1 MATKNYTLGR
11 GKIHFSRF
19 KTNTQVPSGFFY
31 IGNTPEFNL
40 TIESETLDHF
50 DSDEGV
56 REKDD
61 SVPLETTRT
70 GSLIT
75 DNIDPKNVAL
85 FFFGEASTVTQI
97 SATTQNETL
106 ESVIAGH
113 SYKLGISASNP
124 TGYFGINPAGF
135 NVSLADETLVAATGT
150 LTFSGTGTDGD
161 TITIGDITYTLRAVP
176 AAPYDVDIGGT
187 ATATGDN
194 LEAAIN
200 GDAGEGTTYG
210 TGTEPH
216 PDVTAANAAGV
227 ITVTASVTGTAGN
240 SIVTVEAGSASSW
253 GAATLTGGTGA
264 SFIEGTDYTM
274 NYDTG
279 LLSFVEGGAITTGSD
294 IEVDYAIRGHT
305 RDRVIS
311 GSQPVEGAMMYVA
324 FNPKGKNFDYYLPYV
339 KITPNGDYALKG
351 DEWQQIPFTIEA
363 LKPTNGDA
371 IYMDGRPVYS

>member
-11 GKIHFSRF
+11 GEVHFSRF
-19 KTNTQVPSGFFY
+19 KTGTQIAAGFYY

-50 DSDEGV
+50 SSDRGI

-61 SVPLETTRT
+61 SVPLEVTRT

-85 FFFGEASTVTQI
+85 FFFGEESTVTQTAVASGTEVLDDI
-97 SATTQNETL
+97 K
-106 ESVIAGH
+106 AGH
-113 SYKLGISASNP
+113 SYKLGVSPSNP
-124 TGYFGINPAGF
+124 TGYFGIDSTGF
-135 NVSLADETLVAATGT
+135 DVSIGGDALVA
-150 LTFSGTGTDGD
+150 GTDF
-161 TITIGDITYTLRAVP
+161 
-176 AAPYDVDIGGT
+176 
-187 ATATGDN
+187 
-194 LEAAIN
+194 E
-200 GDAGEGTTYG
+200 
-210 TGTEPH
+210 
-216 PDVTAANAAGV
+216 
-227 ITVTASVTGTAGN
+227 
-240 SIVTVEAGSASSW
+240 
-253 GAATLTGGTGA
+253 
-264 SFIEGTDYTM
+264 M

-279 LLSFVEGGAITTGSD
+279 VLTFLEGSTIAVDGTDA
-294 IEVDYAIRGHT
+294 EVTFAVKSHT

-311 GSQPVEGAMMYVA
+311 GSDPVEGAMMYIA

-363 LKPTNGDA
+363 LKPSNGEA